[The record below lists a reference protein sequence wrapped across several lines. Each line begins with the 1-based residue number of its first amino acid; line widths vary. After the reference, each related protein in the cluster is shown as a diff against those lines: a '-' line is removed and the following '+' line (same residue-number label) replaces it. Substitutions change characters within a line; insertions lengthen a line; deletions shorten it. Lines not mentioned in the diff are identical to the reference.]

1 MGLKKLDQR
10 LAELGA
16 RPRGYPSRDRCTGG
30 YVLMKT
36 MFYPVSLTTEELV
49 LLDGRV
55 RPEVQKEID
64 KAKEAKALETF
75 VGDAAQARFIA
86 DAV

>member
-1 MGLKKLDQR
+1 
-10 LAELGA
+10 
-16 RPRGYPSRDRCTGG
+16 
-30 YVLMKT
+30 MKT